1 MVDEGIKHA
10 SECYHLGTSKIKNKN
25 VERALESEVANYVV
39 QEAQKKQ
46 QKT

>member
-1 MVDEGIKHA
+1 MDEGIKHFP
-10 SECYHLGTSKIKNKN
+10 ECCRLGTSKIKNKN